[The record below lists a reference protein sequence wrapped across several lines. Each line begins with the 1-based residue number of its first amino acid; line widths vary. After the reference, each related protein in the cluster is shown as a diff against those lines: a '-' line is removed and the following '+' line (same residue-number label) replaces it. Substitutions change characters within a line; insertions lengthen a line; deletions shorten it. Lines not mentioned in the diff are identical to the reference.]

1 MSTYRAL
8 RGVCVSPGK
17 HLVAGETTAELDK
30 ATAQYLLSIKAV
42 EEVKDEP
49 VKSETPKESV
59 PEKSGKSK
67 EK

>member
-1 MSTYRAL
+1 MPQYRAL
-8 RGVCVSPGK
+8 RGVCISPGK
-17 HLVAGETTAELDK
+17 HLVAGEIAPELDR
-30 ATAQYLLSIKAV
+30 ATAQFLVSIKAV

-49 VKSETPKESV
+49 VKSEPPKESV

>member
-8 RGVCVSPGK
+8 RGVCVGPGK
-17 HLVAGETTAELDK
+17 HLAAGETTAELDK
-30 ATAQYLLSIKAV
+30 ATAQFLVSIKAV

-49 VKSETPKESV
+49 KKDEPKESAPV
-59 PEKSGKSK
+59 EKAGKSK